1 MENKM
6 PIEFDEEV
14 VPCLEV
20 SLSKKVIENSGSNLL
35 WTLSVYSL
43 DNQPLGSSVV
53 QSDIISYH
61 FMIYDWQ
68 KTIKHLLDEAG
79 VPYTVLQ
86 YFTVDTLYRSP
97 RRRIAI
103 ERKEAQVL
111 FETNLAVAE
120 QHEVESHF
128 V

>member
-6 PIEFDEEV
+6 PVEFDGQV

-20 SLSKKVIENSGSNLL
+20 SLSRRVIENSGSNLL

-43 DNQPLGSSVV
+43 DNQPLGSGVV
-53 QSDIISYH
+53 NGEIIRYH
-61 FMIYDWQ
+61 FMIYDWR
-68 KTIKHLLDEAG
+68 KTIKLLLDDIG
-79 VPYTVLQ
+79 VSYTVLQ

-97 RRRIAI
+97 KRRIPI
-103 ERKEAQVL
+103 GKKEAQVL
-111 FETNLAVAE
+111 FETNAAIAE
-120 QHEVESHF
+120 EREVEPHF